1 MDLGCSREVE
11 VVTPHR
17 NSSVMYLE
25 HTVDGKLTPTVVES
39 MAVQSLRKDDWAC
52 TSLAKV

>member
-1 MDLGCSREVE
+1 
-11 VVTPHR
+11 
-17 NSSVMYLE
+17 MYLE